1 MSGAASSRPLWS
13 ARFKGYKDIDQ
24 ADQKAIQGILARVD
38 FRKHTKKRVKSGG
51 FSDFTRF
58 IRVGRALS
66 PVGRDVTGRGV
77 VLGGGNGRM
86 RA

>member
-24 ADQKAIQGILARVD
+24 ADQKAIQGILDV
-38 FRKHTKKRVKSGG
+38 FEIPQTSKKRVKSGG

-58 IRVGRALS
+58 LDGPGLA
-66 PVGRDVTGRGV
+66 P
-77 VLGGGNGRM
+77 GG
-86 RA
+86 A